1 MARPSSFTQKTADSI
16 CERLASG
23 LSLREIC
30 RNKAMPN
37 KATVFRWLAQNSEFS
52 DQYTR
57 AREAQADLYVD
68 EMVAIADQPK
78 LGTKRKRT
86 SDGKVEEITFDMTD
100 HRRLQIETRKWVA
113 ARMRPKKYGDKL
125 DVEQK
130 TTVEAGDSVMAL
142 MQAIDG
148 RTRTK

>member
-1 MARPSSFTQKTADSI
+1 MPRPSGFTQEIADAI
-16 CERLASG
+16 CDRLAAG
-23 LSLREIC
+23 LSLRKIC
-30 RNKAMPN
+30 RSKGMPS
-37 KATVFRWLAQNSEFS
+37 KTSVFKWLGQNSTFA
-52 DQYTR
+52 DQYAR
-57 AREAQADLYVD
+57 AREAQADGLVD
-68 EMVAIADQPK
+68 EMVAIADTPFI
-78 LGTKRKRT
+78 GTKTKRT
-86 SDGKVEEITFDMTD
+86 SDGKIEKTTGDMVE

-130 TTVEAGDSVMAL
+130 TTVEAGDSVLAL

>member
-1 MARPSSFTQKTADSI
+1 MSRPSEFRQDKADAI
-16 CERLASG
+16 CERLATG
-23 LSLREIC
+23 LSLRAIC
-30 RNKAMPN
+30 RNKSMPN
-37 KATVFRWLAQNSEFS
+37 KSTVFRWLAQNSEFS
-52 DQYTR
+52 DQYAR

-68 EMVAIADQPK
+68 EMVSIADTPQIGK
-78 LGTKRKRT
+78 KTKRT
-86 SDGKVEEITFDMTD
+86 SDGKTEETTFDMTE

-130 TTVEAGDSVMAL
+130 TTVEAGDSVLAL

>member
-1 MARPSSFTQKTADSI
+1 
-16 CERLASG
+16 
-23 LSLREIC
+23 
-30 RNKAMPN
+30 MPN

-52 DQYTR
+52 DQYAR

-68 EMVAIADQPK
+68 EMVAIADMPK
-78 LGTKRKRT
+78 IGQKTKRS
-86 SDGKVEEITFDMTD
+86 SDGKVETTTFDMTD

-148 RTRTK
+148 RTRAK